1 MRRIAFGSTMAA
13 SLVLA
18 ARFAAATT
26 HLVPPGPGTPIQDAI
41 DAAAPRDTIRLTVG
55 NYLEHI
61 TISKPLKLR
70 GVRSTATVGHLVTL
84 LSGECTTGP
93 VITVAADDVQ
103 IRDLAVF
110 GDSEGGID
118 VQGRARVKLK
128 KLFVA
133 SNCNAVTVAAV
144 NIVQSTQVLVDKVWA
159 AGATA
164 YPIAAAGIRVADTPP
179 NGRIKVLGSI
189 AGHYAVGIH
198 LENNGILSVYVAT
211 SDVNFN
217 DRGIVVETTSRAI
230 IQRNRLVDNA
240 DNGIQVTALSSG
252 NSLNANTISG
262 STTDVSDAGA
272 SNCWRNN
279 TYTTGSVPTCP

>member
-18 ARFAAATT
+18 ARFAAAATY
-26 HLVPPGPGTPIQDAI
+26 LVPPGPGTPIQDAI
-41 DAAAPRDTIRLTVG
+41 DAAAPGDTIRLIAEV
-55 NYLEHI
+55 YFEHI

-70 GVRSTATVGHLVTL
+70 GAGSVSTQSDITL
-84 LSGECTTGP
+84 LNGECATGP

-103 IRDLAVF
+103 IRDLAIF
-110 GDSEGGID
+110 GDIEGGID

-128 KLFVA
+128 RLFVA

-144 NIVQSTQVLVDKVWA
+144 NIVQSTHVLVDRVWA

-164 YPIAAAGIRVADTPP
+164 YPINAAGIRVADTPQ
-179 NGRIKVLGSI
+179 NGRIRVRGSI
-189 AGHYAVGIH
+189 AGHYDVGIH
-198 LENNGILSVYVAT
+198 LENNGILSAYV
-211 SDVNFN
+211 SSNDVNFN
-217 DRGIVVETTSRAI
+217 HRGIVVETTSRASVT
-230 IQRNRLVDNA
+230 RNRLVDNV

-252 NSLNANTISG
+252 NSIIANTISG

-279 TYTTGSVPTCP
+279 TFTTGSVPTCP